1 MNVKSE
7 FYELEDSEFIE
18 ESTPAERGADPELTC
33 PEFTEGSKGQGRSF
47 VSVFKSAINHFQ
59 SDSTFTGFV

>member
-33 PEFTEGSKGQGRSF
+33 PEFTEGSKGR
-47 VSVFKSAINHFQ
+47 KEI
-59 SDSTFTGFV
+59 